1 MPVSILDIMSAARQ
15 CRIEKN
21 YNYGKEF
28 TNRE

>member
-15 CRIEKN
+15 FRIEKN

-28 TNRE
+28 TNHE